1 MQTRAI
7 NLPERRGRDWFGIDL
22 GIGFVQRACEFAL
35 DARVSFRGGIRRH
48 LVLDQVPAYPTA
60 EAYTRIESELA
71 RTLHE
76 AYAEIDAE
84 PIAAASLGQ
93 VYRARLHSGEE
104 VAVKVQRPDLT
115 ELISFDIA
123 IL

>member
-1 MQTRAI
+1 LRESLIWLGPTFIKIGQALGTRGDL
-7 NLPERRGRDWFGIDL
+7 LPLSYIKEL
-22 GIGFVQRACEFAL
+22 STLQ
-35 DARVSFRGGIRRH
+35 
-48 LVLDQVPAYPTA
+48 DQVPAYPTA
-60 EAYTRIESELA
+60 EAYARIESELG

-104 VAVKVQRPDLT
+104 VAVKVQRRNLAG
-115 ELISFDIA
+115 LISFDIA
-123 IL
+123 ILHRLLQLLTRF